1 VKKKKAPR
9 VPVAE
14 PADFEAEV
22 QRAREGIQRN
32 RNARSEPRPAAKSPI
47 TNEPPAELD
56 EQAAHLSPPLYD
68 SLAAINEGVQDT
80 NESPAELDEP
90 AVHLPPP
97 LYDSLAAIN
106 KGVQDNSV
114 GIRGEIQ
121 RSGKSSLRIQLLA
134 TLITAIGVLAAIYFG
149 IRQQTALLEKK
160 FDQGRFTISSPTDRS
175 VIRGGQLVRGST
187 PFRSLNHYLLVTIIR
202 TGDVYVQ
209 KQPVHVM
216 PDGTFSIEARFD
228 LLPVTDADPLKLQL
242 LATSGTLSEDR
253 LTAVPS
259 DALFSEAIEVTI
271 IETVVAPG
279 AFVIDTPAAGATV
292 GLDTTV
298 TGKTPYPDRHNYIVI
313 TPKRTGAAALQDQPA
328 IVNSSDGTFTGRVR
342 LGGVQTGIGEQ
353 FMIHIIATKSEL
365 TAGPLVKEPDD
376 AARSNTIIVTRK

>member
-1 VKKKKAPR
+1 MKKKKAPR

-22 QRAREGIQRN
+22 QRARERIQRN
-32 RNARSEPRPAAKSPI
+32 RNAHSEPGPAAKSPI

-56 EQAAHLSPPLYD
+56 EQAAHL
-68 SLAAINEGVQDT
+68 
-80 NESPAELDEP
+80 
-90 AVHLPPP
+90 PPP

-114 GIRGEIQ
+114 SIRGEIQ

-134 TLITAIGVLAAIYFG
+134 ILITAIGVLAAIYFG

-253 LTAVPS
+253 LTAVPG

-313 TPKRTGAAALQDQPA
+313 TPKRTGAASVQDQPA